1 MRFFLGAILGGL
13 MVIFAVQNTQAV
25 TYSLFAWSVSLPK
38 ALVIILTLV
47 IGVLI
52 GSVFGSKSRRKR

>member
-1 MRFFLGAILGGL
+1 
-13 MVIFAVQNTQAV
+13 MVIFAMQNTQAV

-38 ALVIILTLV
+38 ALVIIVTLV

-52 GSVFGSKSRRKR
+52 GSVFGGKSRRKR